1 MPQNKGIG
9 FPENSLEEFK
19 GGTNH
24 LFAIG
29 INAYEHFMPLSNA
42 RKDIEDI
49 SKVLVENYYFETQN
63 IRLLCDEEATKDN
76 IIDELDDLRK
86 KVKSD
91 DRLLI
96 YYSGHGFTDEDR
108 GFWIPVNAKRDK
120 VSSYLANAEVRDI
133 IQSIKARHILLI
145 SDSCFSASLLVRDA
159 SRDINGA
166 FTEWERNPS
175 RWVFISG
182 KGVVSDGKAGTN
194 SPFAASI
201 LNQLRQNDDDALN
214 IVRLADRVTQEV
226 RFDYEQQAD
235 ISPLYQV
242 GHKGGQFVF
251 LKRQTEKD
259 EWEAALTQNT
269 EGGYL
274 TYLDKYPNGLFV
286 KEAEQKLFFIADEKE
301 WKNATQR
308 NAAFAYR
315 QYLKNYPKGNHVSEA
330 NGRLALIADIEGHD
344 NETQKL
350 EHESLAK
357 IESDKKEQERLAKLE
372 ADTREQERLVNTKDN
387 QLEEEIKFGTL
398 LYSIPSTMQIYNV
411 HRCTIRVAY
420 DKKTILKNLTTTTEN
435 IVIKEDIRVA
445 EVMEVTFES
454 NPDFIVKNINDINQ
468 VVEKGD
474 VTEWNFDVRPQR
486 RGRFPLTFKISISLP
501 KGKKQVVLT
510 ESILVGVELA
520 NSSMEFIETD
530 FIVTESNMKFVK
542 QSVVVQDHLSKPM
555 PIKTN
560 IHLSFQKYRFPIIGC
575 GLIAASLFVWQLSIP
590 IQLAEQPRTDY
601 TTNSTNNDTII
612 SVVPETSNPNI
623 ETTFDLLKAE
633 HERRLTAKV
642 DESAE
647 EERIEAEKYIN
658 HKIQVAKTD
667 AKNSLQE
674 AYANI
679 KGGQYGSAKNILQK
693 IDITY
698 LQSDL
703 KKAIEDIL
711 NNNQTAIAMNKAGEN
726 EKEKKAV
733 SKALSIIEN
742 AKKQL

>member
-1 MPQNKGIG
+1 MPQDKGIG

-49 SKVLVENYYFETQN
+49 SKVLVENYYFEPQN

-76 IIDELDDLRK
+76 IIDELDNLRK

-159 SRDINGA
+159 TRDINGA

-194 SPFAASI
+194 SPFASSI

-259 EWEAALTQNT
+259 EWEAALSKNT

-274 TYLDKYPNGLFV
+274 TYLDKYPNGLFE
-286 KEAEQKLFFIADEKE
+286 KEAEQKLFFIADERE
-301 WKNATQR
+301 WKNTHPL

-315 QYLKNYPKGNHVSEA
+315 QYLRKYPTGKYVSEA
-330 NGRLALIADIEGHD
+330 NAQLALIA
-344 NETQKL
+344 ETERREREAVRL
-350 EHESLAK
+350 EQERFVKIKADREEQEHLAK
-357 IESDKKEQERLAKLE
+357 IKADKVEHERLAKLE
-372 ADTREQERLVNTKDN
+372 ADRKEQQQLSILEADRKEQEGLIKEKAEQLEPLYRIERLENEQLSKVEVDRKEHERLAGTPEYRKEQERLIKEKAD
-387 QLEEEIKFGTL
+387 QLEPLFRRERL
-398 LYSIPSTMQIYNV
+398 QIEHFSKV
-411 HRCTIRVAY
+411 EV
-420 DKKTILKNLTTTTEN
+420 DKKDQERLAIIEADRKNNPLNENAPLVLTFEQLLITHKFRIVAISIIFVSFSIWLMTTSNNPQLPVKNPTEAKPAFAVDTPIIKQNENKEPNFINIEKDKPFGNRIQNNDKQIQADKTAAKEYLETASSFITAEEYGDALKKLEKAKNLSTLPDKAKNT
-435 IVIKEDIRVA
+435 I
-445 EVMEVTFES
+445 S
-454 NPDFIVKNINDINQ
+454 NAIAFI
-468 VVEKGD
+468 
-474 VTEWNFDVRPQR
+474 
-486 RGRFPLTFKISISLP
+486 
-501 KGKKQVVLT
+501 
-510 ESILVGVELA
+510 
-520 NSSMEFIETD
+520 
-530 FIVTESNMKFVK
+530 
-542 QSVVVQDHLSKPM
+542 
-555 PIKTN
+555 
-560 IHLSFQKYRFPIIGC
+560 
-575 GLIAASLFVWQLSIP
+575 
-590 IQLAEQPRTDY
+590 
-601 TTNSTNNDTII
+601 
-612 SVVPETSNPNI
+612 
-623 ETTFDLLKAE
+623 KAE
-633 HERRLTAKV
+633 EYK
-642 DESAE
+642 
-647 EERIEAEKYIN
+647 
-658 HKIQVAKTD
+658 D
-667 AKNSLQE
+667 AKD
-674 AYANI
+674 A
-679 KGGQYGSAKNILQK
+679 
-693 IDITY
+693 IT
-698 LQSDL
+698 
-703 KKAIEDIL
+703 
-711 NNNQTAIAMNKAGEN
+711 
-726 EKEKKAV
+726 
-733 SKALSIIEN
+733 KALNTIN
-742 AKKQL
+742 